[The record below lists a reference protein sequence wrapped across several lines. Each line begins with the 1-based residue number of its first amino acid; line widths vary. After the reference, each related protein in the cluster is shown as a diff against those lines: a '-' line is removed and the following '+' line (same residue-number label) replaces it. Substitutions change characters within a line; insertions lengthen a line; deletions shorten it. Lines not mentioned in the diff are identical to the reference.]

1 VDKIEGSE
9 GGGGDDNK
17 KAGGLKYRV
26 KEKKTKMQITTRIHV
41 TRKIRLLPLE
51 HLEDDPYI

>member
-9 GGGGDDNK
+9 GEGGDDNK

-26 KEKKTKMQITTRIHV
+26 KEKKEKQITTRIHV
-41 TRKIRLLPLE
+41 PRKISLSG
-51 HLEDDPYI
+51 I